1 MSTLSP
7 TGATTGTFR
16 NYLELA
22 RVSNL
27 PTCVSNVLVGC
38 ALGSAGQPGT
48 PGFVVLSWP
57 PVVLLSIAAAL
68 LYVGGMVLNDVC
80 DAEID
85 RATRSGRPIPSGRIS
100 RGAALRFSV
109 AALAGG
115 LVLVWMVSAK
125 ALPYALL
132 LVICIVGYDVLHK
145 RWAPAAALLGL
156 CRGMLY
162 VLAAVAVAPRADI
175 LRDLPV
181 WWLAG
186 ALAGFVTLITIIAQ
200 REDTS
205 EPGWRRHL
213 AALFV
218 PIVLL
223 PAIVVRPDAWPLAGL
238 AGAVLIAW
246 LIRCAAF
253 VYRAKPKLMPAVLG
267 WIAGI
272 SLVDLFY
279 LALLGR
285 LDLAAVAFGAFAVT
299 IWSHRRI
306 MGT

>member
-1 MSTLSP
+1 M
-7 TGATTGTFR
+7 GTFR

-38 ALGSAGQPGT
+38 ALGSAGPS
-48 PGFVVLSWP
+48 LNWP
-57 PVVLLSIAAAL
+57 PVLLLSLAAAL
-68 LYVGGMVLNDVC
+68 MYVGGMVLNDVC

-115 LVLVWMVSAK
+115 VVLVWLVNVK

-156 CRGMLY
+156 CRGMIY
-162 VLAAVAVAPRADI
+162 VVAAVAVAPRADV
-175 LRDLPV
+175 LRNPQL

-186 ALAGFVTLITIIAQ
+186 GLAVFVTLITIIAQ
-200 REDTS
+200 REDTG

-213 AALFV
+213 AVVLV
-218 PIVLL
+218 LIPLL
-223 PAIVVRPDAWPLAGL
+223 PAIVVRPDAWLV
-238 AGAVLIAW
+238 AGAAAVMLIAW
-246 LIRCAAF
+246 LIRCATF
-253 VYRAKPKLMPAVLG
+253 VYRAEPKMMPAVLG

-272 SLVDLFY
+272 SLIDLFY
-279 LALLGR
+279 LTLLDR
-285 LDLAAVAFGAFAVT
+285 PALAAVAFGTFAVT